1 MYKKALV
8 FGKFMP
14 IHKGHLAL
22 IDFAKS
28 QSERLI
34 VSMSYTPNDP
44 IDPQLRLN
52 WLRQLF
58 DNQSDIELAF
68 ELDDFN
74 DDGLPLFEATKLWAD
89 FIKKRFPDIEAFFCS
104 EDYGAPLS
112 HHLGLP
118 CVVFDK
124 LRTQLPI
131 SATKIRAEP
140 LKYWDYIPSVVQ
152 PFFVKKICIY
162 GPESTGKSTLTVDL
176 ARHFNT
182 AFAHEIARD
191 LLTNN
196 DISTEDILRIGRAQ
210 TQLVL
215 EKTKTAHKFLFCD
228 TDLITTQIYAA
239 HYLDK
244 IPSELID
251 LERQI
256 HYDIY
261 FLLDID
267 VEWVEDPLRDFGDK
281 RAYMYGVFK
290 SELDKRGI
298 QYIKISGNWEERK
311 KAAIDFVNQWFQE
324 YFKFKMS
331 NFNLQ

>member
-28 QSERLI
+28 QSESLI

-44 IDPQLRLN
+44 IDPQLRRD

-58 DNQSDIELAF
+58 DNQPNIELAF

-74 DDGLPLFEATKLWAD
+74 DDGLPLFDATKLWAD
-89 FIKKRFPDIEAFFCS
+89 FIRKRFPDIEAFFCS

-118 CVVFDK
+118 CIVFDK
-124 LRTQLPI
+124 ARTQLPV

-152 PFFVKKICIY
+152 PYFVKKICIY
-162 GPESTGKSTLTVDL
+162 GPESTGKSRLTVDL
-176 ARHFNT
+176 AQHFET
-182 AFAHEIARD
+182 TFAHEIARD
-191 LLTNN
+191 LLVDNN
-196 DISTEDILRIGRAQ
+196 LTAEELIRIGRAQ

-215 EKTKTAHKFLFCD
+215 AKTQTANKFLFCD

-239 HYLDK
+239 HYLGA

-251 LERQI
+251 LEQQT
-256 HYDIY
+256 HYDLY
-261 FLLDID
+261 CLLDID
-267 VEWVEDPLRDFGDK
+267 VPWIADPLRDFGDR
-281 RAYMYGVFK
+281 RAYMYAVFK
-290 SELDKRGI
+290 TELDKRGI
-298 QYIKISGNWEERK
+298 PYIKISGNWEARK
-311 KAAIDFVNQWFQE
+311 KVVIDAVNQW
-324 YFKFKMS
+324 
-331 NFNLQ
+331 L

>member
-28 QSERLI
+28 QSESLI

-44 IDPQLRLN
+44 IDPQLRRD

-58 DNQSDIELAF
+58 ENQPNIELAF

-89 FIKKRFPDIEAFFCS
+89 FIRKRFPDIEAFFCS

-118 CVVFDK
+118 CIVFDK
-124 LRTQLPI
+124 SRTQLPI

-140 LKYWDYIPSVVQ
+140 LKFWDYIPSVVQ
-152 PFFVKKICIY
+152 PYFVKKICIY
-162 GPESTGKSTLTVDL
+162 GPESTGKSRLTADL
-176 ARHFNT
+176 ARHFET
-182 AFAHEIARD
+182 TFAHEIARD
-191 LLTNN
+191 LLVDNN
-196 DISTEDILRIGRAQ
+196 LTAEDLIRIGHAQ

-215 EKTKTAHKFLFCD
+215 EKTQTANKFLFCD

-239 HYLDK
+239 HYLGAT
-244 IPSELID
+244 PSELID
-251 LERQI
+251 LEQQT
-256 HYDIY
+256 HYDLY
-261 FLLDID
+261 CLLDID
-267 VEWVEDPLRDFGDK
+267 VPWTADPLRDFGDR
-281 RAYMYGVFK
+281 RAYMYDVFK
-290 SELDKRGI
+290 AELDKREI
-298 QYIKISGNWEERK
+298 PYIKILGNWEARK
-311 KAAIDFVNQWFQE
+311 KAVIDAVNQW
-324 YFKFKMS
+324 
-331 NFNLQ
+331 LQDF